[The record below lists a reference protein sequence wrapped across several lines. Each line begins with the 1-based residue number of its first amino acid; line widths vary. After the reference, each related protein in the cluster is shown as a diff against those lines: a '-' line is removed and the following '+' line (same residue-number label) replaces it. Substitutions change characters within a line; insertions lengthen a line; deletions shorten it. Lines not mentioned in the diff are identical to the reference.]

1 MTEAELKAK
10 LEKSVG
16 PVSVAEWLD
25 LRDADVQ
32 LEYEENPWA
41 EFVGWVKERLDASR
55 LHDERVRLE
64 QKGELEID
72 IDAAGEVAAP
82 APNDP
87 PTLSDRTSARS
98 SALSA
103 LDRLRAGDIRTRR
116 ARIHSSLFPRGGI
129 DRTIPQWV
137 ILMAVEAWIPA
148 DEVKEAYRSL
158 QHPLL
163 AEQRPPKTTERA
175 FQVAK
180 FVWEQRQFYGTRPS
194 WKVLT
199 KRWNDLPWSASF
211 EWAKPFK
218 NWQAF
223 RMSFERGKR
232 ATPPQY
238 VASDDQMIE
247 LIRSSRPEEALEAW
261 MASLRE

>member
-32 LEYEENPWA
+32 LEYEVNPWA

-64 QKGELEID
+64 QRGELEID
-72 IDAAGEVAAP
+72 IDARGEVAAP

-87 PTLSDRTSARS
+87 LTLSDRTSARS

-103 LDRLRAGDIRTRR
+103 LDRLQAGDIRTRR
-116 ARIHSSLFPRGGI
+116 ARIHSSIFPRGGT
-129 DRTIPQWV
+129 DGTIPQWV
-137 ILMAVEAWIPA
+137 IVMAVEAWIPA
-148 DEVKEAYRSL
+148 EEVKEAYRHL
-158 QHPLL
+158 HHTLL
-163 AEQRPPKTTERA
+163 AEQRPPKTSERA
-175 FQVAK
+175 FQVAE
-180 FVWEQRQFYGTRPS
+180 FVWEQEQFYGTRPS

-199 KRWNDLPWSASF
+199 KRWNDLPWAASF
-211 EWAKPFK
+211 EWAKPFEK
-218 NWQAF
+218 WQAF

-232 ATPPQY
+232 ATRPQY
-238 VASDDQMIE
+238 VTSENQMTE
-247 LIRSSRPEEALEAW
+247 LVRSRRAEEALEAW
-261 MASLRE
+261 MAPLRE

>member
-72 IDAAGEVAAP
+72 IDADGEVAAP
-82 APNDP
+82 APTDP

-116 ARIHSSLFPRGGI
+116 ARIHSTIFPRGGI
-129 DRTIPQWV
+129 DGTIPQWV
-137 ILMAVEAWIPA
+137 IVMAVEAWIPA
-148 DEVKEAYRSL
+148 EEVKESYRQPPPHFSRRTA
-158 QHPLL
+158 L
-163 AEQRPPKTTERA
+163 AEDNRA
-175 FQVAK
+175 RVPGSKIRVGAGAILWHTAL
-180 FVWEQRQFYGTRPS
+180 VE
-194 WKVLT
+194 
-199 KRWNDLPWSASF
+199 SAH
-211 EWAKPFK
+211 ETV
-218 NWQAF
+218 
-223 RMSFERGKR
+223 E
-232 ATPPQY
+232 
-238 VASDDQMIE
+238 
-247 LIRSSRPEEALEAW
+247 
-261 MASLRE
+261 